1 MSSNIVSSASMKFF
15 VSVENLFSSRLCRE
29 KGADRKTV
37 EQPGKDS
44 LFCSDFANKYK
55 KYIQFLNDNE
65 VQTKRGR
72 YLAAT
77 HFAGLSGVSVEF

>member
-1 MSSNIVSSASMKFF
+1 MKFF

-29 KGADRKTV
+29 KGANRKTV
-37 EQPGKDS
+37 EQPGERLSS

-55 KYIQFLNDNE
+55 IYIQFLNDNE
-65 VQTKRGR
+65 VQTKKGR